1 MRKIT
6 NFVLHHRRLVLVGWL
21 LLTIIGMVSAGPA
34 SEALDQRFS
43 VPGRE
48 GWDTNE
54 KIVKTYGNGG
64 ENAPLL
70 AVVKLPEGT
79 AATSPAVRAQLR
91 GLEGTVSKALPG
103 GRVAGYGSTGDKA
116 FVSGDGRV
124 AFVYAFT
131 PRADE
136 PFGGNPDA
144 EKAVRK
150 ALIGQEVAGAPVNLT
165 GYDALFEASGE
176 DSGGTGV
183 LLEAV
188 IGGLGALLVLIFVF
202 GSALAFVPLMLA
214 ISSVLT
220 TFLLLW
226 ALTTVTEV
234 SPVVQF

>member
-6 NFVLHHRRLVLVGWL
+6 DFVLRHRRLVLLGWL
-21 LLTIIGMVSAGPA
+21 ILTVIGMAAAGPA
-34 SEALDQRFS
+34 SKALDQRFS

-54 KIVKTYGNGG
+54 QIVRTYGNGG

-70 AVVKLPEGT
+70 AVVKLPQG
-79 AATSPAVRAQLR
+79 ASASSPAVRTQLR
-91 GLEGTVSKALPG
+91 GLEGTVRKALPG

-131 PRADE
+131 PRTDE

-144 EKAVRK
+144 EKAVRG
-150 ALIGQEVAGAPVNLT
+150 ALKGREVAGAPVNLT

-176 DSGGTGV
+176 DSG
-183 LLEAV
+183 
-188 IGGLGALLVLIFVF
+188 
-202 GSALAFVPLMLA
+202 
-214 ISSVLT
+214 
-220 TFLLLW
+220 
-226 ALTTVTEV
+226 
-234 SPVVQF
+234 